1 MPLLFY
7 KYGAKIRAMSKFSP
21 TGKPAPAPAA
31 ASATVPS
38 SNDQA
43 PSSDNVL
50 VVEGAHKAQH
60 EVEKVPQPDADSA
73 LEPEYGPEAGR
84 KEYLQQQMHEAED
97 ELKRRSEGHK
107 IV

>member
-21 TGKPAPAPAA
+21 TGKPAPAPVPAA
-31 ASATVPS
+31 APS
-38 SNDQA
+38 SDDQA
-43 PSSDNVL
+43 PSRDNVL
-50 VVEGAHKAQH
+50 VVEGAHKAEH

-84 KEYLQQQMHEAED
+84 KEYLQQQMHEAEE